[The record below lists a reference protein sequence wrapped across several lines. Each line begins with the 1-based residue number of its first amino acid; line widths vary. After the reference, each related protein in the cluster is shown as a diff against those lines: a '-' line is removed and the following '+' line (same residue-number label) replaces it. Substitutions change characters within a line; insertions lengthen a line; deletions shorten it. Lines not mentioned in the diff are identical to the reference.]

1 MRAISS
7 ACHLDSILQVD
18 LDVVVQNNQ
27 NCGFLLKLE
36 VDTST
41 EILVNDEDSF
51 RLFRNLVRVV
61 EQIIFVFEQL
71 GDKFHA
77 CCSLS
82 DLINPLLF
90 ILLKEDKNWILH
102 LSFEESLK

>member
-18 LDVVVQNNQ
+18 LDVVFQKNK

-61 EQIIFVFEQL
+61 EQIIFVFE
-71 GDKFHA
+71 
-77 CCSLS
+77 
-82 DLINPLLF
+82 
-90 ILLKEDKNWILH
+90 
-102 LSFEESLK
+102 